1 MISAILLSIMTAH
14 AAATPAA
21 VVQKIDLDKDLKSS
35 GFVNLYEADSVKKA
49 GKLSPLAQLKSY
61 EVQLKWSQCAELAP
75 KVYASQKE
83 VRGWVALTWL
93 HCLAQGKMA
102 NSASEQKAL
111 STILKNKELFQEGP
125 WAQDLWQTWVDRELD
140 RLQVQVKNKNKNAAS
155 EIEEVLDRSAELN
168 KEQKSLAYQ
177 LLGDLALARNDYKE
191 SQFFFEEAQS
201 QKDSKYI
208 SEKLEFLAKTQDQEV
223 PAKNT
228 PPIYEAMGDDG
239 KLEER
244 IRQSLKQNDLIPAM
258 KDCIALLN
266 NYPGS
271 RSARRLK
278 DKPLEIY
285 NSLSDDDVVQ
295 EKALSE
301 MKGADASRLL
311 DWSQSLHRKLDY
323 HGALE
328 LAKKAYEKN
337 PQSPTVTSSLWVAGR
352 SAHFTG
358 KYDEALDLYNKLIAN
373 NSGSDEAA
381 EALFRSSLIYFRKK
395 DYTSSAALL
404 ERLLQ
409 QNRDR
414 YDLSAQYWL
423 VRSLEMTNKDRA
435 KSAAQTL
442 IEKYPFSYYG
452 LRLSA
457 EANNGKLKWPAN
469 KDKAP
474 ELNSEIFLVGAQKET
489 WARFVILSE
498 AGWSTEAHA
507 ELQDG
512 PFIKDPTLKIN
523 FAKKLAERHQYFTA
537 IRLVNDALENDPRL
551 RREEFMKI
559 GFPEVYP
566 ALYVKE
572 GTRYGI
578 DPVLLRSLTRQESG
592 FNMRALSTS
601 NAMGLMQMIPPTAQ
615 DIAKKLGLQVSLPD
629 DMFRPEVNIPMG
641 SFYVSQMLDQFQG
654 NVPFALAAYNAGPYR
669 LKNWISGRD
678 EVKALISQVSSAPAD
693 ELWFDELPWN
703 ETSFYVKAI
712 LRNVLI
718 YKMIGK
724 DSYNLSPVLW
734 QDLLTKK
741 AK

>member
-14 AAATPAA
+14 AAATPAV
-21 VVQKIDLDKDLKSS
+21 VVQKIDLDKDLKAS
-35 GFVNLYEADSVKKA
+35 GFVNLYDTDSVKKA

-61 EVQLKWSQCAELAP
+61 EVQLKWGQCVELAP
-75 KVYASQKE
+75 KVYAAQKE
-83 VRGWVALTWL
+83 VRGWIALTWL
-93 HCLAQGKMA
+93 HCLAQGKFG
-102 NSASEQKAL
+102 NSAAEQKAL
-111 STILKNKELFQEGP
+111 STIFKSKELFHEGP
-125 WAQDLWQTWVDRELD
+125 WAQELWQTWVDRELS
-140 RLQVQVKNKNKNAAS
+140 RLQVQVKNKNKSAAV
-155 EIEEVLDRSAELN
+155 EIEEVLDRSAELS

-191 SQFFFEEAQS
+191 SQFFFEEAQA

-223 PAKNT
+223 PAKNA
-228 PPIYEAMGDDG
+228 PPIFEAMGDDG

-244 IRQSLKQNDLIPAM
+244 IRQSLKQGDLIPAM
-258 KDCIALLN
+258 KDCISLLN
-266 NYPGS
+266 SYPGS

-301 MKGADASRLL
+301 MKKAEASRLL
-311 DWSQSLHRKLDY
+311 DWAQFLHRKLDY

-337 PQSPTVTSSLWVAGR
+337 PQSPSVTSSLWIAGR
-352 SAHFTG
+352 SAHFLG
-358 KYDEALDLYNKLIAN
+358 KYDEALDLYNKLITN
-373 NSGSDEAA
+373 NGGSDESA

-414 YDLSAQYWL
+414 YDLNGQYWL

-435 KSAAQTL
+435 KSAAQAL
-442 IEKYPFSYYG
+442 MDKYPFSYYG
-452 LRLSA
+452 LRLAS
-457 EANNGKLKWPAN
+457 EANNGKLKWPVN

-474 ELNSEIFLVGAQKET
+474 DLNSEIFLVGSQKDT
-489 WARFVILSE
+489 WARFVLLSE
-498 AGWSTEAHA
+498 SGWSTEAHA
-507 ELQDG
+507 EVQDG
-512 PFIKDPTLKIN
+512 PFIKDSTLKIN
-523 FAKKLAERHQYFTA
+523 FARKLADRHQYFTA

-551 RREEFMKI
+551 RREEFVEI

-566 ALYVKE
+566 ALYAKE

-641 SFYVSQMLDQFQG
+641 SFYISQMLDQFQG
-654 NVPFALAAYNAGPYR
+654 NVPFALVAYNAGPYR
-669 LKNWISGRD
+669 LRSWIAGRD
-678 EVKALISQVSSAPAD
+678 EVKALISQVSSAPVD

-724 DSYNLSPVLW
+724 DSYSLSPVLW